1 MARARSEIAAEAD
14 ALTQYLDAIGREPLL
29 TKEDE
34 VELAMAIEH
43 CHDADDELRSGKRLT
58 VKRRREL
65 ERIVEKGERARERFI
80 RANLRLVVS
89 IAKRFAGQG
98 MPLLDMIQEGNLGLI
113 TAVERFDWRRGF
125 KFSTYATWWIRQAIQ
140 RGIANKAHT
149 VRLPI
154 HVDDQVRRVMSKRLE
169 LTQKLGHD
177 PTDRELARA
186 AKVPIERVQELTRLG
201 RNRRTVSLHQ
211 PVGEME
217 DAELGTLIE
226 DVTAESPYD
235 AVEESM
241 LRDDLEEAM
250 VTVLDERERDVL
262 ALRFGLDDGEPMTLR
277 DTATELGLS
286 HERIRQVERRA
297 LEKLREERALS
308 AASA

>member
-1 MARARSEIAAEAD
+1 MVRARSEIAAEAE

-29 TKEDE
+29 SKEDE
-34 VELAMAIEH
+34 VELAIAIEH
-43 CHDADDELRSGKRLT
+43 CHDADDELKRNGKLSL
-58 VKRRREL
+58 KRRREL
-65 ERIVEKGERARERFI
+65 KETIRRGERARERFI

-98 MPLLDMIQEGNLGLI
+98 LPLLDLIQEGNLGLI
-113 TAVERFDWRRGF
+113 TAVQRFDWRRGF

-169 LTQKLGHD
+169 LTQKLGRD
-177 PTDRELARA
+177 PKDREIARA
-186 AKVPIERVQELTRLG
+186 AKVPVDKVQELMRLG
-201 RNRRTVSLHQ
+201 RNRRTASIHQ
-211 PVGEME
+211 PIGEMGE
-217 DAELGTLIE
+217 EELGSLIE
-226 DVTAESPYD
+226 DVSAESPYD

-241 LRDDLEEAM
+241 LREELEEALL
-250 VTVLDERERDVL
+250 TVLDERERAVL
-262 ALRFGLDDGEPMTLR
+262 AMRFGLDDGEPMTLR

-286 HERIRQVERRA
+286 HERVRQVERAA
-297 LEKLREERALS
+297 LAKLREERRLS
-308 AASA
+308 A

>member
-1 MARARSEIAAEAD
+1 MVRARSEIAAEAD

-29 TKEDE
+29 SKEDE
-34 VELAMAIEH
+34 VELALAIEH
-43 CHDADDELRSGKRLT
+43 CHDADDELKRNGKLSL
-58 VKRRREL
+58 KRRREL
-65 ERIVEKGERARERFI
+65 KETIRRGERARERFI

-98 MPLLDMIQEGNLGLI
+98 LPLLDLIQEGNLGLI

-169 LTQKLGHD
+169 LTQKLGRD
-177 PTDRELARA
+177 PKDREIARA
-186 AKVPIERVQELTRLG
+186 AKVPVDKVEELMRLG
-201 RNRRTVSLHQ
+201 RNRRTASIHQ
-211 PVGEME
+211 PIGEAGDE
-217 DAELGTLIE
+217 ELGSLIE
-226 DVTAESPYD
+226 DVSAESPYD

-241 LRDDLEEAM
+241 LREELEEALL
-250 VTVLDERERDVL
+250 TVLDERERAVL
-262 ALRFGLDDGEPMTLR
+262 AMRFGLDDGEPMTLR

-286 HERIRQVERRA
+286 HERVRQVERAA
-297 LEKLREERALS
+297 LAKLREERRLS
-308 AASA
+308 A

>member
-1 MARARSEIAAEAD
+1 MVSARSEIAAEAD
-14 ALTQYLDAIGREPLL
+14 TLTQYLDAIGREPLL

-34 VELAMAIEH
+34 VSLAMAIER
-43 CHDADDELRSGKRLT
+43 CHDADDELRKGRKLSAR
-58 VKRRREL
+58 RRREL
-65 ERIVEKGERARERFI
+65 ERMIDEGTRARERFI

-98 MPLLDMIQEGNLGLI
+98 MPLLDLIQEGNLGLI

-154 HVDDQVRRVMSKRLE
+154 HVNDQVRRVMAKRVE

-177 PTDRELARA
+177 PSDREVARA
-186 AKVPIERVQELTRLG
+186 AKVPLERVPELLRLA
-201 RNRRTVSLHQ
+201 RNRRTASLHQ
-211 PVGEME
+211 PIGEMGDE
-217 DAELGTLIE
+217 ELGNLIE
-226 DVTAESPYD
+226 DVAAETPYE
-235 AVEESM
+235 AVEESL
-241 LRDDLEEAM
+241 LRDELEEAL
-250 VTVLDERERDVL
+250 VTVLDERERAVL
-262 ALRFGLDDGEPMTLR
+262 AMRFGLDDGEPMTLR

-286 HERIRQVERRA
+286 HERVRQVERAA
-297 LEKLREERALS
+297 LEKLREDRALS
-308 AASA
+308 A